1 MAGRISDAR
10 NLRDVLAI
18 RELTMDAL
26 AVIGGVDTAT
36 ISKICA
42 GKARATPRTV
52 VKLARGLGINARR
65 MARLCDQAWRDS
77 EQRTTHD
84 QAETL
89 RYVDID
95 AMADIR

>member
-1 MAGRISDAR
+1 MAGRISNAR
-10 NLRDVLAI
+10 TLRDVLVI
-18 RELTMDAL
+18 RGLTMDAL

-65 MARLCDQAWRDS
+65 MARLCDQAWRDR
-77 EQRTTHD
+77 EQRSTDD
-84 QAETL
+84 QAEML
-89 RYVDID
+89 RNVDID
-95 AMADIR
+95 AMAGAR